1 MGFGERII
9 KKVKLFNS
17 EKSEV
22 IDVAYDGVSSNINK
36 DTIDWGEKLPDLIK
50 PSIKNLRLCADK
62 STVVNGILEDLVIK
76 SISGWVIKGDSQEA
90 IDFISDQD
98 ERLDYSNL
106 MHNVVWNNCIAGYRI
121 SKVETTEKAV
131 LKAIIRIVP
140 IEAVEDFD
148 ISIYLEDNVEGLNV
162 EADESEAN

>member
-9 KKVKLFNS
+9 KRVKLFNS

-50 PSIKNLRLCADK
+50 PSIKNLRLCAEK

-76 SISGWVIKGDSQEA
+76 SISGWVIKGDNQEA

-106 MHNVVWNNCIAGYRI
+106 MHNVVWNNGVDGIDFRHIVIEDNLVSLRELAFDGENYRI
-121 SKVETTEKAV
+121 KE
-131 LKAIIRIVP
+131 I
-140 IEAVEDFD
+140 
-148 ISIYLEDNVEGLNV
+148 
-162 EADESEAN
+162 

>member
-9 KKVKLFNS
+9 KRVKLFNS

-76 SISGWVIKGDSQEA
+76 SISGWVIKGDS
-90 IDFISDQD
+90 
-98 ERLDYSNL
+98 
-106 MHNVVWNNCIAGYRI
+106 
-121 SKVETTEKAV
+121 
-131 LKAIIRIVP
+131 
-140 IEAVEDFD
+140 
-148 ISIYLEDNVEGLNV
+148 
-162 EADESEAN
+162 